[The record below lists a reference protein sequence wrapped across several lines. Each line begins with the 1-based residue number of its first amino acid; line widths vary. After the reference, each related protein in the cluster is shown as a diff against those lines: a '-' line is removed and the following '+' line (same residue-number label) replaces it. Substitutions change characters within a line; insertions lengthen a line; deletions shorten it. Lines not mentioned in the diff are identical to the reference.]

1 MVILAGCT
9 SLPPDREISGNGT
22 VRSGEDLSQEV
33 PAVSA
38 SPETVFGDGQDNFGG
53 TPQDAPAGPAIAVS
67 WPAAPGAEEMPRPEE
82 IWELPPEPLAVFPH
96 IIHVA
101 EIEPEAA
108 EEEDFFEETSPLT
121 GSAKPEAAQDGAS
134 FTGEEPRERTPR
146 ESGISLSSAGESR
159 ESEAGAGDSYQPE
172 GNGLSLPGW
181 NTVESREDM
190 VYFVSDRD
198 PHSLILEGSGWT
210 LKSSQGI
217 HTNLERG
224 LQPGITMF
232 TFLLP
237 REGTGQF
244 IFQRQDLSAKVLY
257 FKTVSYRGVKASE
270 DDPDVPDTQDAFTDS
285 SLPEPGGSSMEIPT
299 PEIIDDD
306 SNEVSFGS
314 AGFGEEGIEKPGLD
328 ETEQMDT
335 DSLFNEA
342 ARYYHGEDY
351 PGLARILEQLQ
362 GRDLPYWEQDRL
374 LLFLGRL
381 YDLESPLR
389 DEKAAL
395 DYYTRL
401 VEQYPGSLYWEE
413 ANRRARYIRRHF
425 FQIR

>member
-1 MVILAGCT
+1 
-9 SLPPDREISGNGT
+9 
-22 VRSGEDLSQEV
+22 
-33 PAVSA
+33 
-38 SPETVFGDGQDNFGG
+38 
-53 TPQDAPAGPAIAVS
+53 
-67 WPAAPGAEEMPRPEE
+67 
-82 IWELPPEPLAVFPH
+82 
-96 IIHVA
+96 
-101 EIEPEAA
+101 
-108 EEEDFFEETSPLT
+108 
-121 GSAKPEAAQDGAS
+121 
-134 FTGEEPRERTPR
+134 
-146 ESGISLSSAGESR
+146 
-159 ESEAGAGDSYQPE
+159 
-172 GNGLSLPGW
+172 
-181 NTVESREDM
+181 
-190 VYFVSDRD
+190 
-198 PHSLILEGSGWT
+198 
-210 LKSSQGI
+210 
-217 HTNLERG
+217 
-224 LQPGITMF
+224 MF

-257 FKTVSYRGVKASE
+257 FKTISYRGVKPSE
-270 DDPDVPDTQDAFTDS
+270 DDPDVPDTQDAITES
-285 SLPEPGGSSMEIPT
+285 SVPESADSSMEIPT

-328 ETEQMDT
+328 ETAQMDT
-335 DSLFNEA
+335 DSLFNDA
-342 ARYYHGEDY
+342 ARYYQSEDY